1 MKSNTTCMHGHQRV
15 ARINLLLPA
24 LALALLAF
32 ASPAKADD
40 DDHQSGR
47 APELLSPVCDSVQ
60 VPAGN
65 RVSSYLFGL
74 GVQIYRWNGT
84 SWVFVAPNAT
94 LYADPGHQAE
104 VGIHFAGPTWQAND
118 GSTVVGSHA
127 VPCTPNRGAIPWLRL
142 DATSAPG
149 GGRFARLT
157 FIQRLN
163 TIGGTAP
170 STLGDFVRDE
180 ARVPYTA
187 DYAFYRRA
195 ND

>member
-1 MKSNTTCMHGHQRV
+1 MKINSTCTQLHPRV
-15 ARINLLLPA
+15 AKIKLLLPA
-24 LALALLAF
+24 LALALLGF
-32 ASPAKADD
+32 ASATKAADENQ
-40 DDHQSGR
+40 QSGR
-47 APELLSPVCDSVQ
+47 TPELPSPLCDAVQ

-74 GVQIYRWNGT
+74 GVQIYHWDGT
-84 SWVFVAPNAT
+84 SWVFVAPEAT

-127 VPCTPNRGAIPWLRL
+127 VPCTPNRGAIAWLRL
-142 DATSAPG
+142 EATSAPG
-149 GGRFARLT
+149 EGRFAHLT

-170 STLGDFVRDE
+170 STPGEFIGDE
-180 ARVPYTA
+180 ARVPYTS
-187 DYAFYRRA
+187 DYVFYRQA